1 MTDEN
6 DDLKKARVD
15 ELKASADDAKEKFE
29 KEHRRSLEVRASFFD
44 KLSALDAGSI
54 AVAVSVGIALL
65 GRPESRISSMHS
77 NLSWVAV
84 IAFFLWVSLICAI
97 GHNSIYVKI
106 ARLEAEQALA
116 SSKFRVLM
124 SASSLAHAKGSPKSA
139 ELVDQHIFDTLTERI
154 QASSMLATRRSTSVN
169 RVMLLGW
176 VAVASFLLAYTLVF
190 ICVVHLWWITR

>member
-139 ELVDQHIFDTLTERI
+139 ELVD
-154 QASSMLATRRSTSVN
+154 
-169 RVMLLGW
+169 
-176 VAVASFLLAYTLVF
+176 
-190 ICVVHLWWITR
+190 